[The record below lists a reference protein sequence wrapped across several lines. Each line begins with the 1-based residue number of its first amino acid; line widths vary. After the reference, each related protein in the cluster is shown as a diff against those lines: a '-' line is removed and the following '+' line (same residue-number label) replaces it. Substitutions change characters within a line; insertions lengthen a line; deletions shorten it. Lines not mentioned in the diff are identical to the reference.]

1 MLEIKFKQL
10 LKNIFVNSALYERS
24 LYIISFIINLRNFVK
39 ITLQQ
44 NHLQKEISLS
54 YCKNQQ
60 QKLLLQKKLLG
71 ELNKFTILN

>member
-10 LKNIFVNSALYERS
+10 LKNLFVNSALYESS

>member
-10 LKNIFVNSALYERS
+10 LKNIFVNSALHERS

>member
-10 LKNIFVNSALYERS
+10 LKNLFVNSALYESS

-71 ELNKFTILN
+71 ELNKFTI

>member
-10 LKNIFVNSALYERS
+10 LKNLFVNSALYESS
-24 LYIISFIINLRNFVK
+24 LYIIAFIINLRNFVK

-71 ELNKFTILN
+71 ELNKFTI

>member
-10 LKNIFVNSALYERS
+10 LKNLFVNSALYERS

-44 NHLQKEISLS
+44 NHLQKEIFLS